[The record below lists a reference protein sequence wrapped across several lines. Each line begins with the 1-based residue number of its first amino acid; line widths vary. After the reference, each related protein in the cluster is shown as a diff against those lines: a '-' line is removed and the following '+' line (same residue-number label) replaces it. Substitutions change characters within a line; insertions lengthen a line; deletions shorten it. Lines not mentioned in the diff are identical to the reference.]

1 MKQKVRTRIAPS
13 PTGEDLHIGTVY
25 MALFNY
31 VFAKQNKGDF
41 IIRIEDTDRE
51 RFIKGGEERMLASL
65 KWVGIPHDEGVDVG
79 GSFFPYRQSERLS
92 IYKKHAQ
99 ELIDKGAAYYCFCSS
114 ERLSRMR
121 LDQQK
126 NHQPPMY
133 DGLCKKIVPQKAAE
147 LAKTQS
153 YVVRLNV
160 PDEDFTQIHDRVRGL
175 VKFENKLIDDQILI
189 KSDGFPTYHLAV
201 VIDDHLMQIS
211 HVIRGEEWLSSTPKH
226 ILLYQSFG
234 WELPEYAHLP
244 LLRNPDK
251 SKLSKRK
258 NPVWLSW
265 FKKEGFLPE
274 AILNYLATLTWSMPD
289 NRDIFSVKDMIKNF
303 SLSQIKT
310 TAPIFDL
317 TKLSWMNGVYIRQM
331 TDAKLIEALT
341 AYLPENTDRIL
352 VKKLVPLAKDRIKK
366 LSEFINY
373 LQPFIK
379 YNKNIINKE
388 EKTLVK
394 EFSQFFTNLSRWT
407 TKNLENGAKEIV
419 VKNNLSIK
427 DAFMAIRLAV
437 TGAKIGLPLFETMKI
452 LGKKEVLRRIR
463 EALS

>member
-31 VFAKQNKGDF
+31 IFAKKNKGDF

-51 RFIKGGEERMLASL
+51 RYVKGGEEKMLASL
-65 KWVGIPHDEGVDVG
+65 KWIGIPHDEGVDVG
-79 GSFFPYRQSERLS
+79 GPFAPYRQSERLD
-92 IYKKHAQ
+92 IYKKYAQ
-99 ELIDKGAAYYCFCSS
+99 ELISKRAAYHCFCTS
-114 ERLSRMR
+114 ERLSQMR

-133 DGLCKKIVPQKAAE
+133 DGLCKEIAPQKAAE
-147 LAKTQS
+147 LAKTEK
-153 YVVRLNV
+153 YVIRLNV
-160 PDEDFTQIHDRVRGL
+160 PDEDDTQIHDLVRGL

-201 VIDDHLMQIS
+201 VVDDHLMQIS

-226 ILLYQSFG
+226 VLLYQLLG
-234 WELPEYAHLP
+234 WEIPEYAHLP

-265 FKKEGFLPE
+265 FKKEGYLPE

-289 NRDIFSVKDMIKNF
+289 NQDIFTLKDMMKNF
-303 SLSQIKT
+303 SLSQVKT

-317 TKLSWMNGVYIRQM
+317 TKLSWMNGEYIRHM
-331 TDAKLIEALT
+331 SDRSLLKILNN
-341 AYLPENTDRIL
+341 YLLEKSDQDLLNKII
-352 VKKLVPLAKDRIKK
+352 PLAKNRIKK
-366 LSEFINY
+366 LNEFTNY

-379 YNKNIINKE
+379 YQKPTISLETKSLITEFNKF
-388 EKTLVK
+388 L
-394 EFSQFFTNLSRWT
+394 TNLSKW
-407 TKNLENGAKEIV
+407 NSAGLETGAKNIV
-419 VKNNLSIK
+419 KEKGLSIK
-427 DAFMAIRLAV
+427 DAFMALRMAV
-437 TGAKIGLPLFETMKI
+437 TGEKIGLPLFETMEI
-452 LGKKEVLRRIR
+452 LGKKEVLRRIKMTI
-463 EALS
+463 